1 MAVGKVCS
9 PWHFVVRTNVSPGA
23 MLNADQLRPGL
34 IHSQYLNQV
43 AGVQVPDAISVNVV
57 QL

>member
-1 MAVGKVCS
+1 M
-9 PWHFVVRTNVSPGA
+9 VRTNVSPGA